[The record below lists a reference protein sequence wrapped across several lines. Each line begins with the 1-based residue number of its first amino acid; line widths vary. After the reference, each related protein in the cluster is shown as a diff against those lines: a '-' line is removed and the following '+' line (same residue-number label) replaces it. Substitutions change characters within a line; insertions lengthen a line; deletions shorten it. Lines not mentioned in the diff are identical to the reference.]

1 MNTRVKQRRSAHADA
16 VAAQV
21 AVSAVQTT
29 QPEDVGVYDL
39 PAIDPSGMK
48 IKNAKRIKNFS
59 EWIEKVPPYREIQF
73 GS

>member
-1 MNTRVKQRRSAHADA
+1 MNTRVKQRRSAHADS

-21 AVSAVQTT
+21 AQTT